1 MDCNA
6 LLQVLSVEHL
16 PALLVDDL
24 ALRVHDI
31 VVFQNALTRL
41 IVAAFDRLLGV
52 FNRTGENLCVD
63 RGVFIDA
70 ECLHHVHDAL
80 RAEQAHDIVLQRQV
94 ELRLAGVSLTAGAS
108 AQLVIDPARL
118 VPLGADDEKTASL
131 AHQLRLLV
139 DLHLIFGV
147 GVLISGS
154 CAQRISGSCVSAK
167 ELDSAISSSGKP
179 LLCADRSLP

>member
-1 MDCNA
+1 MLFCR
-6 LLQVLSVEHL
+6 SSPSEHL

-41 IVAAFDRLLGV
+41 IVAAFDRLLGI

-80 RAEQAHDIVLQRQV
+80 RAEQ
-94 ELRLAGVSLTAGAS
+94 GA
-108 AQLVIDPARL
+108 
-118 VPLGADDEKTASL
+118 
-131 AHQLRLLV
+131 
-139 DLHLIFGV
+139 
-147 GVLISGS
+147 
-154 CAQRISGSCVSAK
+154 
-167 ELDSAISSSGKP
+167 
-179 LLCADRSLP
+179 